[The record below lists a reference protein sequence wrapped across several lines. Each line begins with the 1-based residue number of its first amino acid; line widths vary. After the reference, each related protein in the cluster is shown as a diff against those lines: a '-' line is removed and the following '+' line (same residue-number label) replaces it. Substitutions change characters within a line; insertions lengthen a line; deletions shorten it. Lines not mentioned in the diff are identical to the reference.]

1 MQPSKTKP
9 NPYPFLA
16 IYASDLKKD
25 VVIDFISGFGIYTIV
40 RKVTASELLA
50 IAASMV
56 ASTALQ
62 KWSERYREKR
72 LPNMRPAKTIPWPR
86 PENAR
91 RTRLT

>member
-1 MQPSKTKP
+1 M
-9 NPYPFLA
+9 
-16 IYASDLKKD
+16 
-25 VVIDFISGFGIYTIV
+25 IDFISGIGIYTIV

-56 ASTALQ
+56 VSTALQ
-62 KWSERYREKR
+62 KWSERHRKKK
-72 LPNMRPAKTIPWPR
+72 LLNMRPAKVIPWPS